1 MLMMSS
7 GLLAIARGLISLCII
22 GVSIFMFGILRIRL
36 LVLIVIL
43 FEFSM
48 SDGPAICV
56 ITHGIL
62 IGSVLG
68 CRSASIFMLLALN
81 ILFKDFHP

>member
-48 SDGPAICV
+48 NADLATSAP
-56 ITHGIL
+56 
-62 IGSVLG
+62 VLG
-68 CRSASIFMLLALN
+68 TGV
-81 ILFKDFHP
+81 